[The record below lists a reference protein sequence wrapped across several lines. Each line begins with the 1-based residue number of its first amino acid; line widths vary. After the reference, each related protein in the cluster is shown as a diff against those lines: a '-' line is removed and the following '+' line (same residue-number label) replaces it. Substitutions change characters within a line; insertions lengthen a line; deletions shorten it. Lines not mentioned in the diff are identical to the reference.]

1 MRKYTLKEL
10 RGLVAC
16 GLAKDATN
24 YTAEQLG
31 KLKIEKL
38 GCSTGIYGI
47 NGGLFKDTASG
58 EFYAITARNANLFR
72 VF

>member
-1 MRKYTLKEL
+1 MRKYKLKEL
-10 RGLVAC
+10 RGLIAC

-38 GCSTGIYGI
+38 GYSIGIYGI
-47 NGGLFKDTASG
+47 NGGLFQDAQSG
-58 EFYAITARNANLFR
+58 EFYAITARNAALFI

>member
-1 MRKYTLKEL
+1 MRKYKLKEL
-10 RGLVAC
+10 RGMIDC

-24 YTAEQLG
+24 YKSEQLG

-38 GCSTGIYGI
+38 GYSAGVYGI
-47 NGGLFKDTASG
+47 NGGLFKDAESG
-58 EFYAITARNANLFR
+58 EFYAITARTAALFM

>member
-1 MRKYTLKEL
+1 MRKYKLQEL
-10 RGLVAC
+10 RGLIAC

-24 YTAEQLG
+24 YTAEQLE

-38 GCSTGIYGI
+38 GYSAGVYGI
-47 NGGLFKDTASG
+47 NGGLFKDAESG
-58 EFYAITARNANLFR
+58 EFYAITARNAALFM

>member
-1 MRKYTLKEL
+1 MRKYKLKEL
-10 RGLVAC
+10 RGLIAY

-38 GCSTGIYGI
+38 GYSIGIYGI
-47 NGGLFKDTASG
+47 NGGLFQDAQSG
-58 EFYAITARNANLFR
+58 EIYAITARTAALFI

>member
-1 MRKYTLKEL
+1 MRKYKLKDL
-10 RGLVAC
+10 RWMIAC

-38 GCSTGIYGI
+38 GYSAGVYGI
-47 NGGLFKDTASG
+47 NGGLFQDTQSG
-58 EFYAITARNANLFR
+58 EWYAITARNAALFM

>member
-1 MRKYTLKEL
+1 MREYKLKEL
-10 RGLVAC
+10 RGMIAC
-16 GLAKDATN
+16 GLAKNATN

-38 GCSTGIYGI
+38 GYSAGVYGI
-47 NGGLFKDTASG
+47 NGGLFKDTESG
-58 EFYAITARNANLFR
+58 EFYAITARTAALFR